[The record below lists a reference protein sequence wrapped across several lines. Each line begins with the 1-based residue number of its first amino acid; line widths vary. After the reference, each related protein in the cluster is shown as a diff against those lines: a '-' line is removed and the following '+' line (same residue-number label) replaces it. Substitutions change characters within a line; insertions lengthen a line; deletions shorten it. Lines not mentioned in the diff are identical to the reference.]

1 MMAVFFV
8 LCLCELTESPD
19 ECLKHN
25 EMKASAN
32 SNINTSTYFEKV
44 ERTSLI
50 CDYF

>member
-1 MMAVFFV
+1 MMAVFFCFMHMWV
-8 LCLCELTESPD
+8 ESHD

>member
-1 MMAVFFV
+1 MHMWV
-8 LCLCELTESPD
+8 ELHD

-44 ERTSLI
+44 ERTSLT

>member
-1 MMAVFFV
+1 MMAVFCV
-8 LCLCELTESPD
+8 LCIYELSPHD

-25 EMKASAN
+25 EMKATAN
-32 SNINTSTYFEKV
+32 SNINTSTCFEKV

>member
-1 MMAVFFV
+1 MFYAYMSWVMN
-8 LCLCELTESPD
+8 D

-25 EMKASAN
+25 EMKATAN
-32 SNINTSTYFEKV
+32 SNINTSTCFEKV